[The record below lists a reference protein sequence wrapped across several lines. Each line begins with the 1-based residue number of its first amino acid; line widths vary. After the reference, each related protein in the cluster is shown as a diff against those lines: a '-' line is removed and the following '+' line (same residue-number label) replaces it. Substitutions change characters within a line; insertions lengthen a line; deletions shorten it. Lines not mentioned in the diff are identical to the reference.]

1 MGIMD
6 PEKIMD
12 NWFKSVSYDKTG
24 DWRKTP
30 ETDEDP
36 EDDGQQSDGAGN
48 GTESGGDKPKQLRMF
63 DESDEDKTETTDE
76 TGGDQDDESPDES
89 PDESQDGDV
98 RTKLSIDEV
107 KNLWDGSKQTR
118 DKLVEIIAGNHGD
131 HIHFPTDI
139 KWDGLSRH
147 MKLMAV
153 HAMSDL
159 GHEFEHIDKMPKLPK
174 RKGGP
179 KVKPAENGDQGDD
192 DEQA

>member
-1 MGIMD
+1 MD

-12 NWFKSVSYDKTG
+12 DWFKSVSYDKTG

-36 EDDGQQSDGAGN
+36 EGDGQQSDGAEN
-48 GTESGGDKPKQLRMF
+48 GTEPGGGGPTQLRMF
-63 DESDEDKTETTDE
+63 DEPEGEDQGEISDETDGDQE
-76 TGGDQDDESPDES
+76 SGQDEGLPEDPRGGDFA
-89 PDESQDGDV
+89 
-98 RTKLSIDEV
+98 TKISIDEV

-139 KWDGLSRH
+139 KWDGLSRY

-179 KVKPAENGDQGDD
+179 KLKPAENGDQGDD
-192 DEQA
+192 DGLE